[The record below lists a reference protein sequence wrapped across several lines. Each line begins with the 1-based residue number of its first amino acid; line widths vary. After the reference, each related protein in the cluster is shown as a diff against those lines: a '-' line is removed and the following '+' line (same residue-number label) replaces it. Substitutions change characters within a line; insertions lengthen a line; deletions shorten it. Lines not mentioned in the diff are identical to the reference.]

1 MRELCARR
9 DRGCTRQPT
18 FKLQHNCA
26 TAVPQCE
33 LGLGRARLAIRKQ
46 LPADRPETGFGKIN
60 GDVLGADF
68 WIAWLRV
75 HIQELLLFSLI
86 SLDPNNSQSG
96 CECASSAAEELC
108 APGSEYVAQG
118 ELHEARRG

>member
-1 MRELCARR
+1 MCLTERAGLLFMKPFSFL
-9 DRGCTRQPT
+9 TQPD
-18 FKLQHNCA
+18 
-26 TAVPQCE
+26 VPE
-33 LGLGRARLAIRKQ
+33 
-46 LPADRPETGFGKIN
+46 
-60 GDVLGADF
+60 ADF
-68 WIAWLRV
+68 WIALLRV

-86 SLDPNNSQSG
+86 GLDPNNSQSG